1 LSLIRIGCEVVRR
14 RIRTVIN
21 PNQPIPAERVLSF
34 NPESTARGRGWK
46 GGKNGCQRAG
56 TTWAEEKI
64 RFFPDRFDMF
74 IMFLQPKCEFS
85 EDFCAGSVP
94 KWSRWWQA
102 GRSSEVGSARESIFG
117 LHIYI
122 YIGLYNTNYI

>member
-1 LSLIRIGCEVVRR
+1 
-14 RIRTVIN
+14 
-21 PNQPIPAERVLSF
+21 
-34 NPESTARGRGWK
+34 
-46 GGKNGCQRAG
+46 
-56 TTWAEEKI
+56 
-64 RFFPDRFDMF
+64 MF

-122 YIGLYNTNYI
+122 YILDYIILIIYNIYIITHYVIQ